1 MFDELVFNHVKLCLT
16 SLCSSTAPNDEE
28 ISGIH
33 LVEVVPV
40 SQIRRSASPKAPE
53 TRCERVL
60 DPDSGLWR
68 SHLDLHRI
76 QHTPEHTAWTEASST
91 SSESGEHHPTV
102 NSWRKISAPAGL
114 SRSKH
119 YPFPQKKSPRQ
130 SETARRLG
138 LYASL

>member
-1 MFDELVFNHVKLCLT
+1 MFNHVKLCLT

-28 ISGIH
+28 ISGIC

-53 TRCERVL
+53 TRSERVL

-76 QHTPEHTAWTEASST
+76 QHTPEHTASTEASST
-91 SSESGEHHPTV
+91 SSESDSNPGEHHLTV
-102 NSWRKISAPAGL
+102 NSWRKFSAPAGL

-119 YPFPQKKSPRQ
+119 YPFPQKKSPRR